1 MREYIEISFA
11 HGCGF
16 VCVYYGMYTGYTDFI
31 HRNLAKKKTFEKFLT
46 KTVTIISLFRTTE
59 LFILKMQD
67 DG

>member
-31 HRNLAKKKTFEKFLT
+31 HRNSWEISQKKKP
-46 KTVTIISLFRTTE
+46 
-59 LFILKMQD
+59 LKSS
-67 DG
+67 